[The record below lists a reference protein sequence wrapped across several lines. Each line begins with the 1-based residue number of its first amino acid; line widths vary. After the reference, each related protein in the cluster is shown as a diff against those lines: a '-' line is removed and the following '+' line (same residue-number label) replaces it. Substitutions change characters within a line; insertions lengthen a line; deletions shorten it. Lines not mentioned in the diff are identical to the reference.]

1 VQLRAYVHRE
11 ALLDAWASL
20 RAPVVAIA
28 LVAVAW
34 RLGRPLWLL
43 ASLLLAVLLD
53 PATAVVCTVALILR
67 VLVRTGSRLS
77 RAWRN
82 WLGGSAPSTD
92 PPASS
97 ALPASPSASAA
108 DPSPPAVGVMDTL
121 RAIMTDV
128 TTTLTSPPVQ
138 A

>member
-28 LVAVAW
+28 VIAVAW

-43 ASLLLAVLLD
+43 AALLLSVVLD
-53 PATAVVCTVALILR
+53 PATAVVCTVALVVR
-67 VLVRTGSRLS
+67 VAWRLWARLV
-77 RAWRN
+77 RAWR
-82 WLGGSAPSTD
+82 GA
-92 PPASS
+92 
-97 ALPASPSASAA
+97 
-108 DPSPPAVGVMDTL
+108 SPPAAEPAVEAEASAPAVVSHPPTGIMDTL
-121 RAIMTDV
+121 WSIIMADAS
-128 TTTLTSPPVQ
+128 TLLPTPPVQ